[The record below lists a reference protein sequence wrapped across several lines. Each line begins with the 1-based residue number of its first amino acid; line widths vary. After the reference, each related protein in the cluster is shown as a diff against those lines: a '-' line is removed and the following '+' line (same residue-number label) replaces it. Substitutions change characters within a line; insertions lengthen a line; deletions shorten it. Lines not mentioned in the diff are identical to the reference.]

1 MIVRPEFYRRSK
13 LCRDHERR
21 RLGLRPDL
29 PTGLV
34 MFGGCGSRRML
45 TIARRVAEA
54 GLKAQF
60 IFLCGRNQRLR
71 ARLDALELPFPHHAE
86 GFTREVSY
94 FMSLA
99 DFFVGKPG
107 PGSISEALVMEL
119 PVIVERNA
127 STMLQER
134 YNTEWIL
141 QNHLGVVLRS
151 FTEIAKA
158 IELMLDQ
165 HQMARFRRQ
174 VTLLNNR
181 AAFEIPEV
189 LDTLIKQPSHR
200 SEPVRIPASSLISG
214 RLEAGT
220 EDKFPLGFFRSAAIV
235 GGVAHA
241 SASAVAHL
249 WFNQSA

>member
-1 MIVRPEFYRRSK
+1 
-13 LCRDHERR
+13 
-21 RLGLRPDL
+21 
-29 PTGLV
+29 
-34 MFGGCGSRRML
+34 ML
-45 TIARRVAEA
+45 TIARRVAAA

-71 ARLDALELPFPHHAE
+71 ARLDALGLPFPHHVE

-165 HQMARFRRQ
+165 RQIARFRERINA
-174 VTLLNNR
+174 LNNR
-181 AAFEIPEV
+181 AVFEIPEV
-189 LDTLIKQPSHR
+189 LDALIKQVSHQ
-200 SEPVRIPASSLISG
+200 SEPYAIPNSSLI
-214 RLEAGT
+214 
-220 EDKFPLGFFRSAAIV
+220 
-235 GGVAHA
+235 
-241 SASAVAHL
+241 
-249 WFNQSA
+249 